1 MISHDDAPRRIAHMA
16 KLKRKPRNSGR
27 EVAQMPASA
36 ARAASRAAR
45 PPPSVQICFR
55 CSPELADRLSDLA
68 RQKGGTRE
76 LIVGLLQQ
84 AGIPVPAIDVERPD
98 MRRRRRVALG

>member
-1 MISHDDAPRRIAHMA
+1 MA
-16 KLKRKPRNSGR
+16 KLKRKPRISGR
-27 EVAQMPASA
+27 EEAQIAREAMPATA
-36 ARAASRAAR
+36 ARAASRAAYVR

-98 MRRRRRVALG
+98 MRRRRRVA

>member
-1 MISHDDAPRRIAHMA
+1 MA
-16 KLKRKPRNSGR
+16 ELKRKPRISGA
-27 EVAQMPASA
+27 EVAQIAREAMPDAPTTT
-36 ARAASRAAR
+36 AREASRPAYAL
-45 PPPSVQICFR
+45 PPPPVQVCFR

-68 RQKGGTRE
+68 RQKAGGMRE

-98 MRRRRRVALG
+98 MRRRRRRVGYG

>member
-1 MISHDDAPRRIAHMA
+1 MA
-16 KLKRKPRNSGR
+16 KLKRKSRISGR
-27 EVAQMPASA
+27 EEAQIAREAMPATA
-36 ARAASRAAR
+36 ARAAVRAAR

-98 MRRRRRVALG
+98 MRRRRRVA

>member
-1 MISHDDAPRRIAHMA
+1 MA
-16 KLKRKPRNSGR
+16 KLKRKPRISGR
-27 EVAQMPASA
+27 KVAQTAREAMPDAPA
-36 ARAASRAAR
+36 TTARRARRAAYVR

-68 RQKGGTRE
+68 RRKGGTRE

-98 MRRRRRVALG
+98 MRRRRRVA

>member
-1 MISHDDAPRRIAHMA
+1 MA
-16 KLKRKPRNSGR
+16 ELKRKPRISGA
-27 EVAQMPASA
+27 EVAQIAREAMPDAPTTT
-36 ARAASRAAR
+36 AREASRAAYAL
-45 PPPSVQICFR
+45 PPPSVQVCFR

-68 RQKGGTRE
+68 RQKAGGMRE

-98 MRRRRRVALG
+98 MRRRRRRVGYG

>member
-1 MISHDDAPRRIAHMA
+1 MA
-16 KLKRKPRNSGR
+16 KLKRKPRISGR
-27 EVAQMPASA
+27 EEAQIAREAMPATA
-36 ARAASRAAR
+36 ARAASRAAYVR

-55 CSPELADRLSDLA
+55 CSPERADRLSDLA
-68 RQKGGTRE
+68 RQKGGGTRE

-98 MRRRRRVALG
+98 MRRRRRVA

>member
-1 MISHDDAPRRIAHMA
+1 MA
-16 KLKRKPRNSGR
+16 KLKRKPRTSGH
-27 EVAQMPASA
+27 EVAQIAREAMPD
-36 ARAASRAAR
+36 ARATRAREASRAAYVR

-55 CSPELADRLSDLA
+55 CSPERADRLSDLA
-68 RQKGGTRE
+68 RQKGGGTRE

-98 MRRRRRVALG
+98 MRRRRRVA